1 MSAFDDEGP
10 GERLAAEAEELMRQ
24 HRFRDAAERYL
35 RLRRDAPTDLWA
47 SLGHASALECA
58 GQVTEARQVLDE
70 AARQHRESRALNRF
84 RHLFFVR
91 REDLRAAAACR
102 QLLSVGLPDA
112 MEADQLADLY
122 FNQGRYHE
130 AQSELE
136 RLLADGVEEPAVR
149 AGAMAR
155 LGACLRQNGDPA
167 AARDRLLQALALE
180 EGSHWT
186 LSELAETER
195 ALGDADAARKRYL
208 EALEQNGD
216 DQWTR
221 GHLAQLEH
229 EQGQSARAVLL
240 YEEIL
245 RQDAKL
251 VWAKVELAQVLTES
265 DPARSLALA
274 REAIEQDPTNPWA
287 HAHLGA
293 LARRAGTLDE
303 ALACYQRAAEAS
315 PQAVWVLHE
324 LADVCRHLGRLPEAY
339 AHLDHARAQ
348 EPYHSITHGYYADL
362 LRGEGRTAE
371 ALAHL
376 EKAVDLDAQ
385 YVWAWRELAEIHA
398 IAGRHPRAEE
408 CYQHACDIDGE
419 VAMNDGLK
427 AFLLRCQDRRDAGI
441 PWLER
446 ATERQNDYLWAWREL
461 TETHL
466 TAGRS
471 EAAVTVA
478 TAGLKACGDS
488 APLMGLLAE
497 AERRLGRKA
506 DGLAHV
512 NRALELTAEPP
523 QLHAIRAELLAESED
538 LAGAALSAREAVRRD
553 PAGEYRCLLA
563 QILIAQ
569 GDAAGAWSQV
579 EALVVPGTDFAPAF
593 EVAAAA
599 AERLGRVAEAHALCQ
614 RGVAGPARHDPRLAV
629 RLARLDAAAGDL
641 PAATQRCLDLMAF
654 PPGAPVAWRE
664 VAQTLAA
671 GGRPLDARRAVLRL
685 VDQAEHRQGDR
696 AGAWIA
702 VAELALGQGEQDD
715 AAAALERGRS
725 IDPEHPTGRLVA
737 AVLAEGQGD
746 LLKAVAELEALDARL
761 AARSEG
767 SDPLLLRQLALVHE
781 RRGDQTSAG
790 AAWNRLLNHAAAS
803 DLHRAEHAAW
813 LLRRDLRTDGLA
825 AAEPLWAR
833 LDSSSSE
840 LQRLLREAA
849 MAELRANGAAAGADL
864 LGSHLPLCGV
874 ANRTLHLGL
883 LLSAGRNDEALA
895 GARAVLVEHPQQRAA
910 GLLTARA
917 LLSLRQLNEAAVEA
931 RRWRDTDASDDET
944 ATVLAECL
952 AMAGHHDEALAEIE
966 DPRLPARPGRERGL
980 LWSLL
985 LLEVRGPE
993 AFFALRGRLGD
1004 PDAAVPMMRALAAA
1018 WPVVWGRA
1026 DGFAPGDVLSL
1037 PPFPR
1042 AAAHVARAL
1051 VRQGHHLAAA
1061 ELLTAVAKA
1070 LDDPRQARRLRWQA
1084 IPALWR
1090 TGRYRMLFA
1099 ALWE

>member
-102 QLLSVGLPDA
+102 HLLAVGLPDA

-136 RLLADGVEEPAVR
+136 RLLADGVEEPTAR

-167 AARDRLLQALALE
+167 AARDRLMQALALE
-180 EGSHWT
+180 AGSHWT

-195 ALGDADAARKRYL
+195 ALGDAEAARLRYL
-208 EALEQNGD
+208 QALELND
-216 DQWTR
+216 EDQWTR

-229 EQGQSARAVLL
+229 EQGQSARAVQL

-245 RQDAKL
+245 RQDPKL
-251 VWAKVELAQVLTES
+251 VWAKVELAQVLT
-265 DPARSLALA
+265 DTDAARSLALTH
-274 REAIEQDPTNPWA
+274 EAVAQDPTNPWA

-303 ALACYQRAAEAS
+303 ALACYQRAAEAG

-339 AHLDHARAQ
+339 AHLDHARVQ
-348 EPYHSITHGYYADL
+348 EPYHPITHGYYADL

-376 EKAVDLDAQ
+376 EKAVELDAD

-398 IAGRHPRAEE
+398 IAGRHPRAQE
-408 CYQHACDIDGE
+408 CYQRACEIDGE

-427 AFLLRCQDRRDAGI
+427 AFLLRCQERRDAGI

-446 ATERQNDYLWAWREL
+446 AIERQNDYLWAWREL

-466 TAGRS
+466 SAGRS
-471 EAAVTVA
+471 EAAAAAA

-488 APLMGLLAE
+488 APLLGLLAE
-497 AERRLGRKA
+497 AERRLGRKV

-512 NRALELTAEPP
+512 QRALELSAEPP
-523 QLHAIRAELLAESED
+523 QLHAIRAELLAESDD
-538 LAGAALSAREAVRRD
+538 LAGAALAAREAVRRD
-553 PAGEYRCLLA
+553 QAGEYRCLLA
-563 QILIAQ
+563 QILLAQ
-569 GDAAGAWSQV
+569 GDAEEAMRQV
-579 EALVVPGTDFAPAF
+579 EALVVAGTDFPPAF

-599 AERLGRVAEAHALCQ
+599 AERLGRVAEAHELCR

-641 PAATQRCLDLMAF
+641 PAATQRCLELLAF
-654 PPGAPVAWRE
+654 PAAAPVAWRE

-671 GGRPLDARRAVLRL
+671 GGRPVDARRAVLRL
-685 VDQAEHRQGDR
+685 VDQAEQRQGDR

-702 VAELALGQGEQDD
+702 VAELALGQGDQDD

-725 IDPEHPTGRLVA
+725 LDPEHPTGRLVA

-746 LLKAVAELEALDARL
+746 LPRAVAELEALDARL
-761 AARSEG
+761 SARSDG

-781 RRGDQTSAG
+781 RGGDQTAAG
-790 AAWNRLLNHAAAS
+790 AAWTRLLNHTAAT

-825 AAEPLWAR
+825 AAAPLWAH
-833 LDSSSSE
+833 LEPASTE

-849 MAELRANGAAAGADL
+849 LAELRASGAAAGADL
-864 LGSHLPLCGV
+864 LSTHLALCGV
-874 ANRTLHLGL
+874 ANRTLRIGL

-895 GARAVLVEHPQQRAA
+895 DARTVLDEHPQLRAA
-910 GLLTARA
+910 GLLAARA
-917 LLSLRQLNEAAVEA
+917 LLAQRQFAAAATEA

-952 AMAGHHDEALAEIE
+952 AMDGHTVEALAEIE
-966 DPRLPARPGRERGL
+966 DPRLPSRPGRERGL

-985 LLEVRGPE
+985 LLECRTP
-993 AFFALRGRLGD
+993 AACFALRGRLGD
-1004 PDAAVPMMRALAAA
+1004 SDASVPMVRALAAA
-1018 WPVVWGRA
+1018 WPDVWGQV
-1026 DGFAPGDVLSL
+1026 DGFTPGDVLSL

-1051 VRQGHHLAAA
+1051 AHQGHHLAAA
-1061 ELLTAVAKA
+1061 ELLTAVAKT
-1070 LDDPRQARRLRWQA
+1070 LGDPRQARRLRWQA

-1090 TGRYRMLFA
+1090 TRRYRMLLA